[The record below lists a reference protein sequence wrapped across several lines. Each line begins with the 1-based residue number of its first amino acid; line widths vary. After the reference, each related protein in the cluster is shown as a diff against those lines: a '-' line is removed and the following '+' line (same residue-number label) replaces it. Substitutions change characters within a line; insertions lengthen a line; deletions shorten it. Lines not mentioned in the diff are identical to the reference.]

1 MKKWY
6 SKGLNINWSIAVFP
20 ILISI
25 FGIFVILSASAN
37 LTIKYG
43 TSSVSYA
50 IKQAFF
56 VFLGVILM
64 FLVSHIDYR
73 FYHKYAGLIWLASII
88 VILLGLFSPL
98 SVLYN
103 GYARRGLNLGIVQ
116 FMPSDLYKIA
126 SIIFISKFLIKNKK
140 NEDSYIKGLVKTA
153 AIIVIP
159 TGLIMLQPD
168 LSTSIT
174 IIATLGTIYLI
185 GGFRK
190 KFILPVA
197 GLVILGLLV
206 FYLLGLGYQM
216 DRIRGWL
223 DPEKYAE
230 GQGISWQILNS
241 LFAVSRGGLF
251 GVGYGK
257 SVLKYGYLANEV
269 VNDMIFAVIAEE
281 FGFFGSIIFI
291 SAIFALFF
299 LIFREALRSKD
310 IFAKYLLVGIGAL
323 YLYQSIINIG
333 VSMNLIPNTGITLP
347 FISFGG
353 TSIVLFFSMM
363 GIVLNVSKIN
373 NNSKD
378 KARAEIKI
386 RPEKEIVSK

>member
-6 SKGLNINWSIAVFP
+6 SKGLDINWPIALLT

-43 TSSVSYA
+43 TSNLNYA
-50 IKQAFF
+50 IKQSFYVVMGIAFMLLF
-56 VFLGVILM
+56 IHL
-64 FLVSHIDYR
+64 DYR
-73 FYHKYAGLIWLASII
+73 FYYKYASII
-88 VILLGLFSPL
+88 WALSIVLILLGLFSPL

-103 GYARRGLNLGIVQ
+103 DYAKRGLNLGIVQ
-116 FMPSDLYKIA
+116 FMPSDFYKIA
-126 SIIFISKFLIKNKK
+126 SIIFISRFLIKNKK
-140 NEDSYIKGLVKTA
+140 NEGDYFR
-153 AIIVIP
+153 
-159 TGLIMLQPD
+159 GLIYTALMIVGPTALILLQPD

-197 GLVILGLLV
+197 LLFLAGV
-206 FYLLGLGYQM
+206 AFFYFKGLGYQM

-230 GQGISWQILNS
+230 GKGISWQILNS
-241 LFAVSRGGLF
+241 LFAVSRGGFF

-269 VNDMIFAVIAEE
+269 INDMVFAVIAEE
-281 FGFFGSIIFI
+281 FGFLGSTIFI
-291 SAIFALFF
+291 IAVFLLFF
-299 LIFREALRSKD
+299 LIIKEALRCKD
-310 IFAKYLLVGIGAL
+310 LFAKYILVGIASL
-323 YLYQSIINIG
+323 YLYQSIINVG

-347 FISFGG
+347 FISYGG
-353 TSIVLFFSMM
+353 TSIVMFFSMI
-363 GIVLNVSKIN
+363 GIVLNVSKFN
-373 NNSKD
+373 NKQE
-378 KARAEIKI
+378 KIEKI
-386 RPEKEIVSK
+386 RNRKI